1 MARILA
7 LEQCPSGLRNALLR
21 TLRPADE
28 VVLLPQAEQSSDS
41 SSYKNS
47 IFKLSANDTEVPASI
62 FSSRWFDGVSAVRLD
77 DRDVAPLLR
86 DSARRRQ
93 ALSNLA
99 ETIQSEMA
107 DSAVAVGPQLDG
119 DANDRDKADWVA
131 GFDSQT
137 CLVGLFCSEHSR
149 SPDVGMSGQNR
160 VHRESYLVCRSGGGV
175 AASTFHTRLLSSLR
189 KGRSLTEALE
199 GGTEPGPQGLRRVSM
214 AGSRNRARILLK
226 AAEVL
231 GFARVPSIA
240 DQPSNGRLRGA
251 VPTLDVQVNTLRRI
265 DDYYQYCTG
274 LDCTISQGVI
284 SSSNVADGFLLYVS
298 SQHGAKLMVRN
309 DAMSCVPFATP
320 RLLTNKT
327 LAENVVKAMLEARRA
342 KTPAHVDDEFIR
354 GRFSWKNR
362 DFGEGSSEV
371 FPFCLFGSHS
381 EETFAS
387 TFARELGLAQATQCR
402 LRPEL
407 VLLAGV
413 DPAKLRG
420 VVGALQS
427 R

>member
-1 MARILA
+1 M
-7 LEQCPSGLRNALLR
+7 
-21 TLRPADE
+21 TDE

-41 SSYKNS
+41 FSYKNAV
-47 IFKLSANDTEVPASI
+47 FKLSAGESDVPAAI

-77 DRDVAPLLR
+77 DRDVEPLLK
-86 DSARRRQ
+86 DPSRRRE
-93 ALSNLA
+93 ALAKLA
-99 ETIQSEMA
+99 TIIQSETA

-119 DANDRDKADWVA
+119 DSNDRDKADWTA

-137 CLVGLFCSEHSR
+137 CCVGLFCSEHSR
-149 SPDVGMSGQNR
+149 APDVGMAGQNR
-160 VHRESYLVCRSGGGV
+160 VHRESYLVCRAGGGG
-175 AASTFHTRLLSSLR
+175 AATTFHTRLIASIR
-189 KGRSLTEALE
+189 KGRSLMEALE

-231 GFARVPSIA
+231 SFVRVPSIA

-251 VPTLDVQVNTLRRI
+251 VPTIDVHVNTLRRI
-265 DDYYQYCTG
+265 DDHYQYCAG
-274 LDCTISQGVI
+274 AVDCAISQGVI

-298 SQHGAKLMVRN
+298 SQHGAKLTVRN
-309 DAMSCVPFATP
+309 DANNCIPFATP
-320 RLLTNKT
+320 RLATNKA
-327 LAENVVKAMLEARRA
+327 LAERVVEAVLEARKSGA
-342 KTPAHVDDEFIR
+342 LPHTDHDFIK
-354 GRFSWKNR
+354 GRFSWRNR
-362 DFGEGSSEV
+362 DFGVESDTIL
-371 FPFCLFGSHS
+371 PFCLFGSHS
-381 EETFAS
+381 EEVFSS

-402 LRPEL
+402 LHPEI

-420 VVGALQS
+420 VSGALLS

>member
-7 LEQCPSGLRNALLR
+7 LEQCPNALRNALLR
-21 TLRPADE
+21 TLRPGDE

-41 SSYKNS
+41 ASFKNAV
-47 IFKLSANDTEVPASI
+47 FKLGANEAEIPASI

-77 DRDVAPLLR
+77 DRDVEPLLR
-86 DSARRRQ
+86 DPARRKA
-93 ALSNLA
+93 ALAKLA
-99 ETIQSEMA
+99 ATINSETA
-107 DSAVAVGPQLDG
+107 DSSVAVGPQLDG
-119 DANDRDKADWVA
+119 DSNDRDKAEWVA
-131 GFDSQT
+131 GFDGQT
-137 CLVGLFCSEHSR
+137 CCVGLYCSEHSR
-149 SPDVGMSGQNR
+149 APDVGMSGQNR
-160 VHRESYLVCRSGGGV
+160 VHRESYLVCRAGGGV
-175 AASTFHTRLLSSLR
+175 AATTFHTRLLSAIR

-251 VPTLDVQVNTLRRI
+251 VPTLDVHVNSLRRI
-265 DDYYQYCTG
+265 DDHFQYCTG
-274 LDCTISQGVI
+274 LDCAISQGVI
-284 SSSNVADGFLLYVS
+284 SSSNVSDGFLLYVS
-298 SQHGAKLMVRN
+298 SQHGAKLTVRN
-309 DAMSCVPFATP
+309 DATSCVPFSTP
-320 RLLTNKT
+320 RLVTNKA
-327 LAENVVKAMLEARRA
+327 LAEKVVKAVLESRRT
-342 KTPAHVDDEFIR
+342 KTASHVDDEFISE
-354 GRFSWKNR
+354 RFSWRNR
-362 DFGEGSSEV
+362 DFGAGSDEIL
-371 FPFCLFGSHS
+371 PFCLLGSHS
-381 EETFAS
+381 EETFTS

-420 VVGALQS
+420 VVGALLG